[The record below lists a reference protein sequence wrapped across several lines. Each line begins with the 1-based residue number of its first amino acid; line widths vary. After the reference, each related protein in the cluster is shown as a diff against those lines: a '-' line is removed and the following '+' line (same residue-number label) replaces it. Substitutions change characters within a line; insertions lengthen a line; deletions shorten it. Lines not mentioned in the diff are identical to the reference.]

1 MSGKFQ
7 TINRDTAYLLPPSL
21 QDGEHKNVGGI
32 LSRVAPGFECF
43 HKIHSVK
50 VICNRGRG
58 SCLPTFLCSP

>member
-32 LSRVAPGFECF
+32 LGRVAPCFECF

-50 VICNRGRG
+50 VN
-58 SCLPTFLCSP
+58 L